1 MKRICLL
8 LLLCMSLVTFSSCRW
23 EEMWGMPDIGFDSP
37 NISGVVE
44 QCYADKLALRIADE
58 RYPDVNGL
66 QAYVSLDVRME
77 DSLVRFAPGDD
88 VRVYYNGV
96 MSEGEPVY
104 INEVYTIKKIGK

>member
-8 LLLCMSLVTFSSCRW
+8 LLLCITLFSLSSCR
-23 EEMWGMPDIGFDSP
+23 EEQWDMVGSP
-37 NISGVVE
+37 TVCGTVE
-44 QCYADKLALRIADE
+44 ACYADKLVVRITDE
-58 RYPDVNGL
+58 EYPEVIGL

-104 INEVYTIKKIGK
+104 INEVYTIEKVGK